1 MTGPTFLVAGGAR
14 CGTTGLV
21 EGLRGHPDV
30 AVIEPKEPHY
40 FALHRLGAHFTAPGD
55 DHTINR
61 VAVTDLDRYLALFP
75 SAKPDGTP
83 YAALGEG
90 SVSSLYY
97 PEESI
102 PEILRLNPAMRVV
115 VLLRDPVERAHSA
128 YGYMRARG
136 LEPLEDF
143 LAAVALEEERKAAG
157 WHHIWHYTSMS
168 RYADDLTAFR
178 DAFPADQLGVWFYD
192 DLNRDYA
199 GTVAEVLTFIGVPAT
214 ASDVAQV
221 PRVNVSGQPRSRV
234 FHEVIKRATAQ
245 PALRT
250 AVKRATSYRFREAVR
265 RRALRSDDLPAGARE
280 QLGPVFAEDLARL
293 EELLP
298 TMLPPGREIPD
309 WVRSGAER
317 STDGRGSAR

>member
-21 EGLRGHPDV
+21 EGLREHPDV

-40 FALHRLGAHFTAPGD
+40 FALHRLGAAFTAPGD
-55 DHTINR
+55 EHTINK
-61 VAVTDLDRYLALFP
+61 VAVTDLDRYLALYP
-75 SAKPDGTP
+75 SGKPDGTP

-90 SVSSLYY
+90 SVSTLYY

-102 PEILRLNPAMRVV
+102 PEILRYDPGMRLV
-115 VLLRDPVERAHSA
+115 VLLREPVERAHSA

-136 LEPLEDF
+136 LETEEDF
-143 LAAVALEEERKAAG
+143 LAAVALEEERKSAG

-168 RYADDLTAFR
+168 RYADSLAAFA
-178 DAFPADQLGVWFYD
+178 DAFPAGQLGVWFYD

-199 GTVAEVLTFIGVPAT
+199 TTVAEVLTHIGVPAT
-214 ASDVAQV
+214 AADVPAV

-234 FHEVIKRATAQ
+234 FQQVIKRATAQ
-245 PALRT
+245 PAVRT

-280 QLGPVFAEDLARL
+280 QLGPLFADDLARL
-293 EELLP
+293 QTLLP
-298 TMLPPGREIPD
+298 ALLPPGREIPD
-309 WVRSGAER
+309 WVRSGAEQ
-317 STDGRGSAR
+317 SARDGGGAR

>member
-1 MTGPTFLVAGGAR
+1 VTGPTFLVAGGAR

-21 EGLRGHPDV
+21 EGLREHPDV

-40 FALHRLGAHFTAPGD
+40 FALHRLGAAFTAPGD
-55 DHTINR
+55 EHTINR
-61 VAVTDLDRYLALFP
+61 VAVTDRERYLALFP
-75 SAKPDGTP
+75 TARPDGSP
-83 YAALGEG
+83 YTALGEG
-90 SVSSLYY
+90 SVSTLYY
-97 PEESI
+97 PDESI

-136 LEPLEDF
+136 LEPEEDF
-143 LAAVALEEERKAAG
+143 LAAVAREEERKAAG
-157 WHHIWHYTSMS
+157 WHHIWHYTGMS
-168 RYADDLTAFR
+168 RYADDLTAFH

-199 GTVAEVLTFIGVPAT
+199 TTVAEVLTFIGVPTT
-214 ASDVAQV
+214 AAEVGEV

-265 RRALRSDDLPAGARE
+265 RRALRTDDLPAGARE
-280 QLGPVFAEDLARL
+280 QLGPVFADDLARL
-293 EELLP
+293 ADLLP
-298 TMLPPGREIPD
+298 RMLPPGRRVPD
-309 WVRSGAER
+309 WVTSEATRPA
-317 STDGRGSAR
+317 GREEGR

>member
-21 EGLRGHPDV
+21 EGLREHPDV

-40 FALHRLGAHFTAPGD
+40 FALHRLGAAFTAPGD
-55 DHTINR
+55 EHTINR
-61 VAVTDLDRYLALFP
+61 VAVTERESYLALYP
-75 SAKPDGTP
+75 AAKSDGTR
-83 YAALGEG
+83 YTALGEG
-90 SVSSLYY
+90 SVSTLYY

-102 PEILRLNPAMRVV
+102 PEILRLNPAMRIV

-136 LEPLEDF
+136 LEPEEDF

-157 WHHIWHYTSMS
+157 WHHIWHYTGMS
-168 RYADDLTAFR
+168 HYADDLAAFR

-199 GTVAEVLTFIGVPAT
+199 TTVAEVLTFIGVPAT
-214 ASDVAQV
+214 AADVGDV

-234 FHEVIKRATAQ
+234 FHELIKRATAQ

-265 RRALRSDDLPAGARE
+265 RRALRSDSLPALARE
-280 QLGPVFAEDLARL
+280 QLRPVFAADLARL
-293 EELLP
+293 DALLA
-298 TMLPPGREIPD
+298 TLLPPGRAIPE
-309 WVRSGAER
+309 WVRSGAQQ
-317 STDGRGSAR
+317 STGGRGSAR

>member
-21 EGLRGHPDV
+21 EGLREHPDV

-40 FALHRLGAHFTAPGD
+40 FALHRLGAAFTAPGD
-55 DHTINR
+55 EHTINR
-61 VAVTDLDRYLALFP
+61 VAVTDLDRYLALYP
-75 SAKPDGTP
+75 DAKPDGTP

-90 SVSSLYY
+90 SVSTLYY
-97 PEESI
+97 SEESI

-136 LEPLEDF
+136 LETEEDF
-143 LAAVALEEERKAAG
+143 LAAVALEEERTAAG
-157 WHHIWHYTSMS
+157 WHHIWHYTAMS
-168 RYADDLTAFR
+168 RYADDLAAFH

-192 DLNRDYA
+192 DLDRDGA
-199 GTVAEVLTFIGVPAT
+199 TTVAEVLTFIGVPA
-214 ASDVAQV
+214 AAADVAEV

-234 FHEVIKRATAQ
+234 FHQVIKRATAQ
-245 PALRT
+245 PLLRT

-265 RRALRSDDLPAGARE
+265 RRALRSDGLPPGARE
-280 QLGPVFAEDLARL
+280 QLAPVFADDLAEL
-293 EELLP
+293 ADLLP
-298 TMLPPGREIPD
+298 RLLPPGRAVPD
-309 WVRSGAER
+309 WVTAGAR
-317 STDGRGSAR
+317 ATQGQDDRR

>member
-1 MTGPTFLVAGGAR
+1 VTGPTFLVAGGAR

-21 EGLRGHPDV
+21 EGLREHPDV

-40 FALHRLGAHFTAPGD
+40 FALHRLGAAFTAPGD
-55 DHTINR
+55 EHTINR
-61 VAVTDLDRYLALFP
+61 VAVTDRERYLALFP
-75 SAKPDGTP
+75 TARPDGTP
-83 YAALGEG
+83 YTALGEG
-90 SVSSLYY
+90 SVSTLYY

-102 PEILRLNPAMRVV
+102 PEILRLNPAMRLV

-136 LEPLEDF
+136 LEPEEDF
-143 LAAVALEEERKAAG
+143 LTAVAREEERKAAG
-157 WHHIWHYTSMS
+157 WHHIWHYTGMS
-168 RYADDLTAFR
+168 RYADDLAAFH

-199 GTVAEVLTFIGVPAT
+199 TTVAEVLTFIGVPTSA
-214 ASDVAQV
+214 AEVGEV

-265 RRALRSDDLPAGARE
+265 RRALRTDDLPAGARE

-293 EELLP
+293 ADLLP
-298 TMLPPGREIPD
+298 RMLPPGRSVPD
-309 WVRSGAER
+309 WVTSEATRPAGRE
-317 STDGRGSAR
+317 DGR